1 MRSDYLLG
9 ASAYVMDFRIG
20 SDELGGAPL
29 ALVMLVALESALPH
43 EVRHQ

>member
-9 ASAYVMDFRIG
+9 ASAYAMDFPIG
-20 SDELGGAPL
+20 SDEIGGAPL
-29 ALVMLVALESALPH
+29 APVMLVALESALLH